1 MPSSGSFLPEDMKER
16 RERNSPAWKSWL
28 LLSTDF
34 AHSRVIFQTSLSL
47 DSGKCVD
54 FIQTFGPLVSF
65 SYYLVLV
72 LSFFGEN
79 FRLIGQLVQKLLT
92 TEDCNKKKTKQNKK
106 THIISLIAVKCFFF
120 MLYFLE
126 FII

>member
-1 MPSSGSFLPEDMKER
+1 MPSSGSFLQEDMKER
-16 RERNSPAWKSWL
+16 RERNSPAGKSWL

-34 AHSRVIFQTSLSL
+34 AHSREIFQTSLSL

-72 LSFFGEN
+72 LSFFW
-79 FRLIGQLVQKLLT
+79 
-92 TEDCNKKKTKQNKK
+92 
-106 THIISLIAVKCFFF
+106 
-120 MLYFLE
+120 
-126 FII
+126 